1 MTKSRNEIPRAT
13 VTRLA
18 FYLRELQQMHRAELA
33 NVRSQSIAEK
43 LGLKDSQVRKDL
55 SCLGTVGQRGVG
67 YRVDELIQNI
77 QHALGTD
84 RAWNVI
90 LVGVGNL
97 GRALTGYK
105 GFGEQGFRL
114 VGAFDSDPKKIGH
127 KVGGL
132 VIQDLGSLTSFASV
146 HAVDLAIL
154 AVPATAAQSVLSVI
168 EEANI
173 SGVLNFAPVAVRP
186 SHAGRTIVQEVD
198 LAIELQRLAFSVVR

>member
-77 QHALGTD
+77 QHVLGTD

-132 VIQDLGSLTSFASV
+132 LIQDLGSLSSFASV
-146 HAVDLAIL
+146 QAIDLAIL

-186 SHAGRTIVQEVD
+186 SQAGRTVVQEVD

>member
-1 MTKSRNEIPRAT
+1 
-13 VTRLA
+13 
-18 FYLRELQQMHRAELA
+18 MHRAELA

-67 YRVDELIQNI
+67 YRVDELIDNI
-77 QHALGTD
+77 QHVLGTD

-114 VGAFDSDPKKIGH
+114 VGAFDSDPKKIGL

-132 VIQDLGSLTSFASV
+132 IIQDLGSLVPFASDQ
-146 HAVDLAIL
+146 AVDLAIL
-154 AVPATAAQSVLSVI
+154 AVPAIAAQSVLAVI
-168 EEANI
+168 EDANI

-186 SHAGRTIVQEVD
+186 SQSGRTIVQEVD